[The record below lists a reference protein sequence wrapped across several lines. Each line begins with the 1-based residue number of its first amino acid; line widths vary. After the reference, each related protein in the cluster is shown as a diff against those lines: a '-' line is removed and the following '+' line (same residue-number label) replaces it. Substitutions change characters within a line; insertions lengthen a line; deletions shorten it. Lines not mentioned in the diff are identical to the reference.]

1 MIDLPPC
8 NTVITSLQSE
18 FREWDQVG
26 HMRNQGVE
34 VYAFKMPDKGQDATY
49 ARFMFTPSRADIE
62 YGVKLGWKYM
72 PDLSC
77 MQAGVM
83 NNVIMLVTKAKERV

>member
-8 NTVITSLQSE
+8 AEVQTALHSE
-18 FREWDQVG
+18 FRAWDAIG
-26 HMRNQGVE
+26 HVRNQGVE
-34 VYAFKMPDKGQDATY
+34 VYIFKMPDKGEDATY
-49 ARFMFTPSRADIE
+49 VRFMFTPSRADIE
-62 YGVKLGWKYM
+62 YGLKIGWRYM

-83 NNVIMLVTKAKERV
+83 NNVIMLTTKAKERV